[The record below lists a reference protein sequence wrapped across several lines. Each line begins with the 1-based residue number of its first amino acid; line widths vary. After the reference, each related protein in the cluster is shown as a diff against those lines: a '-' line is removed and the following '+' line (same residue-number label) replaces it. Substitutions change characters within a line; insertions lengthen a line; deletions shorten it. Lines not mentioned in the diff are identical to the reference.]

1 MSKKTSQNWEDEP
14 VSISNLVLEDDEK
27 VVEKAND
34 TFIKTTEI
42 NNNLKNVES
51 NDKEEHE
58 VQVVLADSS
67 ELYHSVTSFEDLGL
81 KPELLKGGNLF

>member
-14 VSISNLVLEDDEK
+14 VSISNLVLKDDENGGK
-27 VVEKAND
+27 ESLA
-34 TFIKTTEI
+34 KTSEI
-42 NNNLKNVES
+42 SSLKNAV

-81 KPELLKGGNLF
+81 KPELLKGGILL